1 MGKNPLTNLFLREM
15 SSQSIAANRLE
26 TSRLFHRFGFGPRP
40 GEYAKALKE
49 GVAATRIKLLTPPS
63 KDLGTAKVSTPIITD
78 LGKRP
83 QPNSAE
89 VISFATELRSQS
101 QQIVLWWLDLMAL
114 SDHGLTER
122 LTWFWHGHWATSIQ
136 KLNYPL
142 PMYTQNKTLRTHS
155 LGNFTTM
162 TKAMLNDGA
171 LQFWLDGQDS
181 TFKAP
186 NENLARE
193 LMELFTLGVNRYSE
207 DDVKAVA
214 RALTGYQVVRSTG
227 QVTIKESR
235 RDTNPVTVLGK
246 TSVFT
251 GDSLS
256 QYLVDRDDCAT
267 FISERLWYR
276 FISSTETMPTNF
288 IAKKAF
294 STRDIAKTLTAIA
307 ADPVMRDRKYALVKS
322 PVEWFISASRALE
335 LTPSSL
341 QTPDKLIN
349 FLNKLNQ
356 LPFAPPNVSGWPA
369 GEAWLSS
376 ASAQYR
382 LSFATWLIKQSKLTV
397 LKKLPSDSWI
407 EQSKN
412 WLGIPEWSP
421 RTKAALQTA
430 LDDPMKF
437 TLLALCSPE
446 YVVNG

>member
-1 MGKNPLTNLFLREM
+1 M

-430 LDDPMKF
+430 LGDPMKF

-446 YVVNG
+446 YVVNA